1 MATRV
6 AIAQREERAIARLQA
21 AAQEAL
27 AAAGVPEA
35 FVLPTHKR
43 PELRQAVRLEASADL
58 AERLAEVS
66 KPLGEMD
73 LEEILA
79 RIEAIDGIGPK
90 TMDLIRKGLAENAVE
105 VGVELSSTDEGKP
118 DDDSD

>member
-35 FVLPTHKR
+35 FVLPSHKQ
-43 PELRQAVRLEASADL
+43 PELRQAVRLEAVADL
-58 AERLAEVS
+58 VETMAEALQPPSEEELNAPADEV
-66 KPLGEMD
+66 KQATEAL
-73 LEEILA
+73 LLA
-79 RIEAIDGIGPK
+79 RIEAIEGIGPK
-90 TMDLIRKGLAENAVE
+90 TMDLIRKGLVE
-105 VGVELSSTDEGKP
+105 P
-118 DDDSD
+118 DGDSD